1 MANLV
6 GKGKML
12 TLATG
17 LTKGF
22 TILEILIVLAIISIS
37 GTSFYLI
44 LNQPKNFDSYKQT
57 INEYK
62 MMSIYS
68 GNSYAFTKNSINI
81 LNQDVWEEIEV
92 ADFSG
97 IYSVT
102 NNQNTTNVLEEKEE
116 DFFLIISPG
125 NEISIKSITLDG
137 GETVEL

>member
-1 MANLV
+1 
-6 GKGKML
+6 ML

-44 LNQPKNFDSYKQT
+44 LNQAKNFDSYKQT

-62 MMSIYS
+62 VMSIYS
-68 GNSYAFTKNSINI
+68 GNSYAFTKKSVNI

-102 NNQNTTNVLEEKEE
+102 NNQNTTNVLEEE

-137 GETVEL
+137 GETVELQN

>member
-1 MANLV
+1 
-6 GKGKML
+6 ML

-102 NNQNTTNVLEEKEE
+102 NNQNTTNVLEEE

-137 GETVEL
+137 GETVELQN

>member
-62 MMSIYS
+62 VMSIYS
-68 GNSYAFTKNSINI
+68 GNSYAFTKKSINI

-102 NNQNTTNVLEEKEE
+102 NNQNTTNVLEEE

>member
-1 MANLV
+1 
-6 GKGKML
+6 
-12 TLATG
+12 
-17 LTKGF
+17 
-22 TILEILIVLAIISIS
+22 
-37 GTSFYLI
+37 
-44 LNQPKNFDSYKQT
+44 
-57 INEYK
+57 
-62 MMSIYS
+62 MSIYS
-68 GNSYAFTKNSINI
+68 GNTYAFTKNSINI

-102 NNQNTTNVLEEKEE
+102 NNQNTTNVLEEE

>member
-68 GNSYAFTKNSINI
+68 GNSYAFTKKSINI

-102 NNQNTTNVLEEKEE
+102 NNQNTTNVLEEE

>member
-12 TLATG
+12 ILATG

-68 GNSYAFTKNSINI
+68 GNSYAFTKSSINI

-102 NNQNTTNVLEEKEE
+102 NNQNTTNVLEEE